1 MLDWSK
7 VKPATCR
14 LCDQLIKESNGIIE
28 EGEEDE
34 FCITKPEFGLC
45 VPCLC
50 RCYNWCK
57 KRMGVFTYCKP
68 TDTEWAEAPKII
80 IELFLREKERTDGA
94 TLLFQEDDRWFTYAN
109 RPEYKRNKYN
119 PVTALDVAEFIAS
132 TVIKRPKWANIRCLK
147 LEEALS
153 L

>member
-1 MLDWSK
+1 MLQELQLNLSNLVQTKLKELPMLDWSK

-68 TDTEWAEAPKII
+68 TDTEWAIN
-80 IELFLREKERTDGA
+80 TS
-94 TLLFQEDDRWFTYAN
+94 WN
-109 RPEYKRNKYN
+109 
-119 PVTALDVAEFIAS
+119 S
-132 TVIKRPKWANIRCLK
+132 
-147 LEEALS
+147 
-153 L
+153 